1 MPNPDEP
8 DSFPQ
13 RAPSSQL
20 ALALP
25 APPAV
30 GDAPLV
36 PARMINEWVYCP
48 RLAYLEWVEGEWA
61 ETGDT
66 AEGTRAHTRADA
78 GGGKLPAPEDAADA
92 DSPASRARSVTLSS
106 ERLGVIAKIDMVD
119 AEDGAVTPIDIKK
132 GKRPHVA
139 EGAYEPERVQVC
151 IQALILE
158 ESGYKVEEG
167 ALWYAGSRE
176 RVRVELTADLRATAL
191 RAASELRL
199 AAASGRRPPPLSD
212 SPKCVRCALAGI
224 CLPDETNFFRKGAV
238 PRPLNPAD
246 DPALPLYVQTP
257 GARVRKSG
265 EEIVVETDD
274 GKVETPL
281 IAVSEVALFGPV
293 SLTTPTLHEL
303 FRRNVPVAWFST
315 GGWLMGHTHGAGPE
329 NAHIRTNQYRASF
342 DEARSRNIARGLVAA
357 KIRNQRTMLRR
368 NWREEKSA
376 EGKDAALE
384 SMKRLAA
391 RAEHATNSPEL
402 LGLEGEAAATYFRC
416 LDRMIA
422 SPEGGDV
429 AAGFSFEKRNRRPP
443 EDPVNAMLS
452 LAYALLTRTFLATL
466 QSVGFDPY
474 RGFYHVIRHGRP
486 ALALDMMEPYR
497 PIIADSAVVNAVNNG
512 EVKLDGFFWNGP
524 ACSLKSGARKA
535 LIAAYERR
543 LDQETTH
550 PLFGYRVSMRRLIE
564 VQVRLLAR
572 HLDGEIK
579 DYPHYT
585 PR

>member
-1 MPNPDEP
+1 MPRQND
-8 DSFPQ
+8 
-13 RAPSSQL
+13 SQL
-20 ALALP
+20 TLPLP
-25 APPAV
+25 APPAT
-30 GDAPLV
+30 GDAPLA
-36 PARMINEWVYCP
+36 PARMVNEWIYCP

-66 AEGTRAHTRADA
+66 AEGARAHARADA
-78 GGGKLPAPEDAADA
+78 GGGKLPAPEEALAEDN
-92 DSPASRARSVTLSS
+92 PATRARSVTLSS
-106 ERLGVIAKIDMVD
+106 ERLGIIAKIDMID
-119 AEDGAVTPIDIKK
+119 AEDGAFTPIDIKK
-132 GKRPHVA
+132 GKRPHIA

-151 IQALILE
+151 AQALILE
-158 ESGYKVEEG
+158 DNGYKVEEG

-176 RVRVELTADLRATAL
+176 RVRVALTPELRETTLRAV
-191 RAASELRL
+191 SELRL
-199 AAASGRRPPPLSD
+199 AAAAGRRPPPLVD

-257 GARVRKSG
+257 GARVRKKG
-265 EEIVVETDD
+265 DEIIVETDD

-303 FRRNVPVAWFST
+303 FRRSLPVAWFST
-315 GGWLMGHTHGAGPE
+315 GGWLMGHTHGTGPE
-329 NAHIRTNQYRASF
+329 NAITRTNQYRASF
-342 DEARSRNIARGLVAA
+342 DEAKSLRISRGLVAA
-357 KIRNQRTMLRR
+357 KIKNQRTMLRR
-368 NWREEKSA
+368 NWRAEKSA
-376 EGKDAALE
+376 DGKTQALE
-384 SMKRLAA
+384 SLKRLAA
-391 RAEHATNSPEL
+391 RAEHASNMQEL
-402 LGLEGEAAATYFRC
+402 LGFEGEAAAVYFR
-416 LDRMIA
+416 LFDRMIA
-422 SPEGGDV
+422 GSEDGDLG
-429 AAGFSFEKRNRRPP
+429 AGFSFEKRNRRPP

-452 LAYALLTRTFLATL
+452 LSYALLMRTFLATL

-497 PIIADSAVVNAVNNG
+497 PILADSSVLNAVNNG
-512 EVKLDGFFWNGP
+512 EVKPDGFYWNGP
-524 ACSLKSGARKA
+524 ACAMKSGARKS

-543 LDQETTH
+543 LAQETTH
-550 PLFGYRVSMRRLIE
+550 PMFGYRVSMRRLIE
-564 VQVRLLAR
+564 VQMRLLAR

-579 DYPHYT
+579 NYPHYT

>member
-1 MPNPDEP
+1 MPTQNDN
-8 DSFPQ
+8 
-13 RAPSSQL
+13 QL
-20 ALALP
+20 SLALP
-25 APPAV
+25 APPAT
-30 GDAPLV
+30 GEGPLV
-36 PARMINEWVYCP
+36 PARMVNEWIYCP

-66 AEGTRAHTRADA
+66 AEGARAHARTDE
-78 GGGKLPAPEDAADA
+78 GGGRLPAPDEAADE
-92 DSPASRARSVTLSS
+92 DSPAKRARSVTLSS
-106 ERLGVIAKIDMVD
+106 ERLGIIAKMDMLD

-151 IQALILE
+151 AQALILE
-158 ESGYKVEEG
+158 DNGYRVEEG
-167 ALWYAGSRE
+167 ALWYAASRE
-176 RVRVELTADLRATAL
+176 RVRVDLTPELRETTLRAV
-191 RAASELRL
+191 SELRL
-199 AAASGRRPPPLSD
+199 AAASGRRPPPLND

-224 CLPDETNFFRKGAV
+224 CLPDETNFFRKGTV

-265 EEIVVETDD
+265 EEIIVETDD
-274 GKVETPL
+274 GKVDSPL
-281 IAVSEVALFGPV
+281 IAVSELALFGPV

-303 FRRNVPVAWFST
+303 FRRNIPVAWFST
-315 GGWLMGHTHGAGPE
+315 GGWLMGHTHGTGPE
-329 NAHIRTNQYRASF
+329 NAHVRTTQYHASF
-342 DEARSRNIARGLVAA
+342 DAAASLRIARGLVAA

-368 NWREEKSA
+368 NWRAEKPDD
-376 EGKDAALE
+376 GKAGALE

-391 RAEHATNSPEL
+391 RAEHAVSVSEL
-402 LGLEGEAAATYFRC
+402 LGFEGEAAAVYFRL
-416 LDRMIA
+416 LDRVLA
-422 SPEGGDV
+422 APEGADL
-429 AAGFSFEKRNRRPP
+429 AAKFSFEKRNRRPP

-452 LAYALLTRTFLATL
+452 LAYALLMRTFLASL

-497 PIIADSAVVNAVNNG
+497 PTLADSAVINAINNG
-512 EVKLDGFFWNGP
+512 EVKPDGFYWNGP
-524 ACSLKSGARKA
+524 ACAMKSGARKA

-543 LDQETTH
+543 LAQETTH
-550 PLFGYRVSMRRLIE
+550 PLFGYRVSMRRLID
-564 VQVRLLAR
+564 VQMRLLAR